1 MKTLYANKLKLQTVI
16 KEPLFAT
23 VRIAKGTTTIRDGRV
38 YKTEDAMRRN
48 LKSRP
53 ANAMCIKIISRQN
66 YGLIEIEEITK

>member
-23 VRIAKGTTTIRDGRV
+23 VRIAKRTTTIRDGRV
-38 YKTEDAMRRN
+38 YKTEAAMRRN